1 MSRIERSCGVVPAWS
16 RGTGSA
22 FGRTSCALLAAVAVA
37 LASTACNR
45 SSDGPALRPSAVGAS
60 YGAPSRA
67 LPGDHAVDFPP
78 RNEPFDF
85 RAQLEVK
92 YRDGLH
98 RTATSTFVDL
108 EGDIVWTQEYLRY
121 RVNRCDHP
129 TAVAK
134 VFAQIDGG
142 GIQPVCGSG
151 PSGQV
156 LFPPRNEPFDFRQQ
170 LEAKYRDGLHRT
182 ATSTFVDI
190 EGDIVWTQEYLRYRV
205 NSCGHAEAADRVF
218 RQIDGGGVQ
227 PDCQPISGSN
237 LSGTWSGTGTY
248 PNAPFTLTLIQTGSR
263 LRGSYRDQH
272 DSSVSVDGTLNGDF
286 MSVNVNFG
294 DAGLLI
300 EGEVQSAQEVRG
312 TMRTSALGNRPFA
325 FTMRR

>member
-1 MSRIERSCGVVPAWS
+1 MTGRIARATPFVLIL
-16 RGTGSA
+16 
-22 FGRTSCALLAAVAVA
+22 CALSAA
-37 LASTACNR
+37 ACNR
-45 SSDGPALRPSAVGAS
+45 SQGSSVRPSAVDRS
-60 YGAPSRA
+60 YGA
-67 LPGDHAVDFPP
+67 AVRSGADARSIDFPP

-85 RAQLEVK
+85 RTQLEAK

-98 RTATSTFVDL
+98 RTATSTFVDV

-121 RVNRCDHP
+121 RVNQCDHP

-142 GIQPVCGSG
+142 GIQPVCGSA

-170 LEAKYRDGLHRT
+170 LEAKYRDGLHRA

-190 EGDIVWTQEYLRYRV
+190 EGSIVWTQEYLRYRL
-205 NSCGHAEAADRVF
+205 NACGHADATTRVF
-218 RQIDGGGVQ
+218 QQIDGAGVQ
-227 PDCQPISGSN
+227 PDCRSISETN
-237 LSGTWSGTGTY
+237 LTGTWTGTGSY
-248 PNAPFTLTLIQTGSR
+248 PNAPFELTLIQTGNN
-263 LRGSYRDQH
+263 LRGSYRDRH
-272 DSSVSVDGTLNGDF
+272 DTSVSVGGTLSGDF
-286 MSVNVNFG
+286 MRVNVNFG

-300 EGEVQSAQEVRG
+300 EGTVEDAHEIRG
-312 TMRTSALGNRPFA
+312 TMRTSALGNRPFD